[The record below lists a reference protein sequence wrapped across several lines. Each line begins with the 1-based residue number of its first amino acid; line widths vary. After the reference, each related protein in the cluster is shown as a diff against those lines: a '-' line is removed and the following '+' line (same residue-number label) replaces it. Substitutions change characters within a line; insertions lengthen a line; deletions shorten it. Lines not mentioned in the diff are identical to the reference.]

1 MVVRPTMRAEGV
13 RKMIA
18 ELKKISPEL
27 VVELRKELR
36 SGLKPQAQAV
46 AAAYPSKPPLSRMG
60 RPGDL
65 QWTKVRA
72 TVSITPGRSRRYR
85 QTSNLVS
92 IRAAGTPDG
101 GVSMAELAGSRSKG
115 YSPQGRNM
123 IAVLNERFPMKGRG
137 GRFAFNAFR
146 QNRDEVVQIADGI
159 IRRYAAMVSRRLK

>member
-65 QWTKVRA
+65 QWSAVRA

-92 IRAAGTPDG
+92 IRAAGRPDA
-101 GVSMAELAGSRSKG
+101 GVNMAELAGSRSKG
-115 YSPQGRNM
+115 YSKQGRIM